1 MSKYVIET
9 KNLTKQYG
17 TQKSVA
23 DLNIHVKQGRIYG
36 LLGRNGAGK
45 TTTMKMLLGLTQ
57 PTSGEVTIWG
67 QPLRTN
73 EKKLLPRIGYLI
85 ESPGFYPNLTAT
97 ENLRIFATLRGVPSH
112 NAIKNA
118 LDLVGLPYKDK
129 KLFSQ
134 YSLGMKQRLAIA
146 LAIMHDPEL
155 LILDEP
161 INGLDPI
168 GIAEVRSF
176 IRDLCTERGKT
187 ILISSHILSEIALL
201 ADDIGIIDHGA
212 LLEEESLA
220 ELEAKSSRHIRFT
233 VSSTTQAAR
242 ILERNFHE
250 TQFIIQDDYKMRLH
264 NLDISVGE
272 IVTAFVE
279 NGLTVSEAYVCEE
292 SLEDYFKR
300 VTGGEGIA

>member
-176 IRDLCTERGKT
+176 IRDLCNERGKT

-272 IVTAFVE
+272 IITAFVE